1 MFVFAEIKA
10 VKALAFFI
18 VAFFLTL
25 PVAVLGANEVVW
37 VLTDDQHLV
46 RVNADKPQESQ
57 LRLPIK
63 GLEPGHALVGIDF
76 RVSRGVMFALSD
88 HAQLYTVDTASGR
101 VKPVGDVAKGLS
113 LPLGLLGHQYGFDF
127 NPAADRIRVVNERRQ
142 NLRLHPETGAL
153 VSTDPN
159 LVYAPTD
166 DHVGEAP
173 RIGAAAYTYN
183 SKDEKLTTNFAIDLN
198 LGTLAVQG
206 TRETVLPAV
215 SPNQGVLFTVGPL
228 GQGPLVSASFDI
240 ADVSNRALGAL
251 RPLNRNVTGLY
262 DIDLETGKARLIG
275 QLLNGKSVRGIAIE
289 P

>member
-18 VAFFLTL
+18 IYCFLTL
-25 PVAVLGANEVVW
+25 PAVVFGANEVVW
-37 VLTDDQHLV
+37 VLTQDHHLV
-46 RVNADKPQESQ
+46 RVNADKPQEAQ

-88 HAQLYTVDTASGR
+88 HAQLYTVDTTSGML
-101 VKPVGDVAKGLS
+101 KPVGDGAKTFSSPLS
-113 LPLGLLGHQYGFDF
+113 LLGHQYGFDF

-153 VSTDPN
+153 AATDPN
-159 LVYAPTD
+159 LGYATTD
-166 DHVGEAP
+166 AHAGVEP

-215 SPNQGVLFTVGPL
+215 SPNQGVLLTVGPL
-228 GQGPLVSASFDI
+228 GQGPLASASFDI

-251 RPLNRNVTGLY
+251 QPVNRTTTGLY
-262 DIDLETGKARLIG
+262 DIDLESGKARFIG
-275 QLLNGKSVRGIAIE
+275 RLLDGKPVRGIAIE